1 MGEAPDPLPV
11 IRGEHVF
18 LRATERGDLER
29 YTAWFNDARVTRYLM
44 MDTPFSL
51 AQEEAWFERMT
62 AAQGRDTFHFAICLR
77 DGGESIGTI
86 GLHGVDLKHGSATM
100 GIAIGEPDLWSR
112 GYGTDALRALLDF
125 GFGTLR
131 LERIALDVYAFNER
145 ARRSYEKC
153 GFVLEG
159 TARKA
164 LFRNGKRHDI
174 HQMSILRDE
183 WEAQD
188 RPRSWELP

>member
-1 MGEAPDPLPV
+1 MSEAADPLPM

-18 LRATERGDLER
+18 LRASERSDLER
-29 YTAWFNDARVTRYLM
+29 YTEWLNDARVTRFLA

-62 AAQGRDTFHFAICLR
+62 AAQGRDNYHFAICLR
-77 DGGESIGTI
+77 ESGEAIGTI
-86 GLHGVDLKHGSATM
+86 GLHGVDLKHGNAVM
-100 GIAIGEPDLWSR
+100 GIAIGTPAYWSR
-112 GYGTDALRALLDF
+112 GFGTDALRALLDF

-131 LERIALDVYAFNER
+131 LERIGLDVYSFNER

-159 TARKA
+159 KARKA
-164 LFRNGKRHDI
+164 FFRDGKRHDL
-174 HQMSILRDE
+174 HLMGILREE
-183 WEAQD
+183 WAAQD

>member
-1 MGEAPDPLPV
+1 MGEAPDPLPM

-18 LRATERGDLER
+18 LRAAERSDLER
-29 YTAWFNDARVTRYLM
+29 FTAWLNDARVTRYLM
-44 MDTPFSL
+44 MDTPFSQ
-51 AQEEAWFERMT
+51 AQEEGWFERMT
-62 AAQGRDTFHFAICLR
+62 AAQGRDNYHFAICLR
-77 DGGESIGTI
+77 GGGELIGTI
-86 GLHGVDLKHGSATM
+86 GLHAVDLKQGAATM
-100 GIAIGEPDLWSR
+100 GIAIGEPDNWSK

-164 LFRNGKRHDI
+164 LFRDGKRHDI
-174 HQMSILRDE
+174 HQMAILRDE
-183 WEAQD
+183 WAAQD

>member
-1 MGEAPDPLPV
+1 MSEAADPLPM

-18 LRATERGDLER
+18 LRASERSDIER
-29 YTAWFNDARVTRYLM
+29 YTRWLNDARVTRFLT
-44 MDTPFSL
+44 MDTPFSSV
-51 AQEEAWFERMT
+51 QEENWYERMT
-62 AAQGRDTFHFAICLR
+62 AAQGRDNYHFAICLR
-77 DGGESIGTI
+77 DGGEPIGTI
-86 GLHGVDLKHGSATM
+86 GLHGVDHKHGSAVM
-100 GIAIGEPDLWSR
+100 GIAIGEPGQWGK

-131 LERIALDVYAFNER
+131 LERIGLDVYAFNER

-159 TARKA
+159 TQRKA
-164 LFRNGKRHDI
+164 LFRDGRRHDV
-174 HQMSILRDE
+174 HQMGILRED
-183 WEAQD
+183 WAADD

>member
-1 MGEAPDPLPV
+1 MGEAPDPLPM

-18 LRATERGDLER
+18 LRATERDDLER
-29 YTAWFNDARVTRYLM
+29 YTAWFNDARVTRYLL

-51 AQEEAWFERMT
+51 TQEEAWFERMT
-62 AAQGRDTFHFAICLR
+62 AAQGRENFHFAICLR
-77 DGGESIGTI
+77 ETGEPIGTI
-86 GLHGVDLKHGSATM
+86 GLHGVDLKQGTATM

-112 GYGTDALRALLDF
+112 GHGSDALRALLDY

-174 HQMSILRDE
+174 QQMAILREE
-183 WEAQD
+183 WAAQD